1 MDYAYDDPMNGREPE
16 LPDPAG
22 PGPAQPA
29 TIAAVGTL
37 DAESGATGFV
47 ESEAGPPSAAMG
59 DAAGSPNGS
68 VHPGRPDPKPSFLAE
83 LAQAMQAAAGHER
96 DRIATSVADDATA
109 HIGRVKSRA
118 AAETDELRRLAEQDV
133 DQIAGWEE
141 TEIERVRATAAR
153 RTEERRERLERYIV
167 RHAAIIDTEIDGV
180 NGAVEGYRTVLGG
193 FFDRL
198 AGSNDPGEIA
208 RLASAL
214 PDPPDLDAV
223 RAEARTAAIVR
234 FADEDADDGEDDS
247 EGPAPSGP
255 DAETAGMVAVMDPAA
270 QVPDQDAESPA
281 ATPVEERTGTPDAP
295 TSEEATTPV
304 AGQATTVARLLR
316 TIAPWTVADER
327 VDNGAS
333 SKPS

>member
-1 MDYAYDDPMNGREPE
+1 MDYAYNDPMNGREPE
-16 LPDPAG
+16 SPDPAD
-22 PGPAQPA
+22 ADAADSA

-37 DAESGATGFV
+37 EAESGATGLT
-47 ESEAGPPSAAMG
+47 ETEAGAPDAPMG
-59 DAAGSPNGS
+59 DAAGSSAGS

-96 DRIATSVADDATA
+96 DRIAASVADDATA

-133 DQIAGWEE
+133 EQIAAWEE
-141 TEIERVRATAAR
+141 TEIERVRATSAR
-153 RTEERRERLERYIV
+153 RTEERRERLERYLV

-193 FFDRL
+193 FFDLL
-198 AGSNDPGEIA
+198 ADSNDPAEIA
-208 RLASAL
+208 RLASSL
-214 PDPPDLDAV
+214 PDPPDLDTV
-223 RAEARTAAIVR
+223 RAEARTAAIAR
-234 FADEDADDGEDDS
+234 FADEDADAGEDDS

-255 DAETAGMVAVMDPAA
+255 DAGTAGMVAVMDPAVQA
-270 QVPDQDAESPA
+270 NGEDAESPV
-281 ATPVEERTGTPDAP
+281 TPVDEPTGMADAP
-295 TSEEATTPV
+295 TAEEATTPV

>member
-1 MDYAYDDPMNGREPE
+1 MDYAYDNPMNGREPE
-16 LPDPAG
+16 SPDAADADPAE
-22 PGPAQPA
+22 PA

-37 DAESGATGFV
+37 EAESGATGLA
-47 ESEAGPPSAAMG
+47 EAEAGAPHAPTS
-59 DAAGSPNGS
+59 DAAASPSGS

-96 DRIATSVADDATA
+96 DRIAASVADDATA

-133 DQIAGWEE
+133 DQIAAWEQ

-153 RTEERRERLERYIV
+153 RTEERRERLERYLV

-193 FFDRL
+193 FFDQL
-198 AGSNDPGEIA
+198 AGSNDPAEIA
-208 RLASAL
+208 RLASSL

-223 RAEARTAAIVR
+223 RAEARTAAIAR
-234 FADEDADDGEDDS
+234 FADEDSDAGEDDS
-247 EGPAPSGP
+247 EGPAPSGR

-270 QVPDQDAESPA
+270 QAPDQDAESPA
-281 ATPVEERTGTPDAP
+281 ATPVDEPTGTTDAP
-295 TSEEATTPV
+295 MAEEATAPI